1 MLTLTKQKKIRIELE
16 DVEGDKYNLSLEGSM
31 SRDKIVKACELM
43 ELLELRRQTTNNNDA
58 APSSENEVQVQQNKN
73 LAAVGSKMWGLIEDK
88 FLYASLGSTAIREM
102 CEDGY
107 DEPVQLSIILPA
119 CRAIVKEVILS
130 GSKEEDWVYETT
142 RQHSVIAILKDIS
155 TNMIQQPSEDRYD
168 LSADGHSALYGLHQ

>member
-1 MLTLTKQKKIRIELE
+1 MLTLITKQKKIRIELE

-43 ELLELRRQTTNNNDA
+43 ELLELRRQTTNNNNNDA

-107 DEPVQLSIILPA
+107 DEPVQLSIIST
-119 CRAIVKEVILS
+119 CLS
-130 GSKEEDWVYETT
+130 IYYE
-142 RQHSVIAILKDIS
+142 RGKLVRS
-155 TNMIQQPSEDRYD
+155 
-168 LSADGHSALYGLHQ
+168 

>member
-16 DVEGDKYNLSLEGSM
+16 DVEGDKYNLSLQGSM

-43 ELLELRRQTTNNNDA
+43 ELLELRGQTTNNNNDA

-73 LAAVGSKMWGLIEDK
+73 LAAVGSKMCGLIEDK

-107 DEPVQLSIILPA
+107 DEPVQLSIIST
-119 CRAIVKEVILS
+119 CLS
-130 GSKEEDWVYETT
+130 IYYERGKLVRSK
-142 RQHSVIAILKDIS
+142 R
-155 TNMIQQPSEDRYD
+155 
-168 LSADGHSALYGLHQ
+168 GGLGYTEQLESSL

>member
-1 MLTLTKQKKIRIELE
+1 MLTLITKQKKIRIELE

-43 ELLELRRQTTNNNDA
+43 ELLELRGQTTNNNNNNDA

-88 FLYASLGSTAIREM
+88 FLCASLGSTAIREM

-130 GSKEEDWVYETT
+130 GSKEEDW
-142 RQHSVIAILKDIS
+142 DIR
-155 TNMIQQPSEDRYD
+155 NN
-168 LSADGHSALYGLHQ
+168 

>member
-43 ELLELRRQTTNNNDA
+43 ELHELRGQTTNNNA

-73 LAAVGSKMWGLIEDK
+73 LAAAGSKMWGLIEDK

-107 DEPVQLSIILPA
+107 DEPVQLSIIST
-119 CRAIVKEVILS
+119 CLS
-130 GSKEEDWVYETT
+130 IYYERGKLVRSK
-142 RQHSVIAILKDIS
+142 R
-155 TNMIQQPSEDRYD
+155 
-168 LSADGHSALYGLHQ
+168 GGLGYTEQLDSSL